1 MSTPRVPS
9 WLEKRDTTVRTMVWT
24 AGSASGSSGGTGSR
38 IDSAASAAAV
48 DAERPA
54 DSETRPATASGSG
67 APLRAEPEWQAIE
80 GALAQAELELERLRG
95 EVGAARRESEE
106 RRNELEAARQ
116 EMVDFATSTLHDAER
131 ELVQLATAVA
141 KRVVARELETAPE
154 LVVTWVREALAGSNL
169 GDTLVVAASRDLE
182 ERIPTEA
189 WGDLAE
195 RVVTDDGLPEGTC
208 ELRARGSV
216 VTVSSSERLELVNAH
231 VVETSEREAA

>member
-1 MSTPRVPS
+1 MSAARVPS

-24 AGSASGSSGGTGSR
+24 AGSSGFTGSK
-38 IDSAASAAAV
+38 IVSAGSPPANDGDERDDEAEHPGERSAG
-48 DAERPA
+48 
-54 DSETRPATASGSG
+54 ASGSG

-80 GALAQAELELERLRG
+80 GALAKAELELERLRA
-95 EVGAARRESEE
+95 EVGEARRESEQ
-106 RRNELEAARQ
+106 RRGELEAARQ
-116 EMVDFATSTLHDAER
+116 EMTDFATTTLQDAER

-141 KRVVARELETAPE
+141 KRVVARELETSPE
-154 LVVTWVREALAGSNL
+154 LVVTWVREAIVGSNL
-169 GDTLVVAASRDLE
+169 GDTLVVAASRDIE
-182 ERIPTEA
+182 ERVPTAA

-216 VTVSSSERLELVNAH
+216 VTVSSSERLDLVNAH